1 MARMSP
7 APSEVWKATSRRFFV
22 AVAALVDAGRLS
34 SLSAFCDEHGFSAPR
49 YRALRLAYG
58 ATPKEGYIC
67 PYSGVEVEALAILAS
82 KYPVSASWLLTGRG
96 RVLTLRP

>member
-1 MARMSP
+1 MSP
-7 APSEVWKATSRRFFV
+7 PPSEVWKATSRRFFV

-34 SLSAFCDEHGFSAPR
+34 SLSAFCNEHGFSSPR
-49 YRALRLAYG
+49 YRALRLADG
-58 ATPKEGYIC
+58 LTPKEGYVW
-67 PYSGVEVEALAILAS
+67 PYSVVEVEALAVLAS